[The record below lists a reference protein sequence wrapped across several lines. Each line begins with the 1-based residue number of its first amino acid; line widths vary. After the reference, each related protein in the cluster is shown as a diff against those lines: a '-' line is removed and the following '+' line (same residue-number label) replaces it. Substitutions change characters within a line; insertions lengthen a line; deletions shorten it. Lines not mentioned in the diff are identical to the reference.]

1 MTVITDEG
9 AQELRSRSELTAKE
23 LLREVGAVLRMSE
36 AEAAQLG
43 ARELAVTTDVD
54 VEPTRRST
62 TARR

>member
-43 ARELAVTTDVD
+43 RVSS
-54 VEPTRRST
+54 P
-62 TARR
+62 